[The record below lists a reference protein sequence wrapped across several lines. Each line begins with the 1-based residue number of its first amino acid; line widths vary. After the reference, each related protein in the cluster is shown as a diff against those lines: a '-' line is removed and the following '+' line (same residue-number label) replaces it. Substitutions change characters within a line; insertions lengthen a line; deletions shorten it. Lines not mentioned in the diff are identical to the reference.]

1 LARRKAAVS
10 GINRELPVQPF
21 ALVRLG
27 WEEVAAGLKVSR
39 LSAPVQLLVPA
50 LLVSTLP
57 RSTRGISFPPGKT
70 GLAIGAV
77 LVIGGASLG
86 WLLGGRYNVEG
97 ALVGLWLLG
106 SYGVLLMVSSV
117 RPFALVKPI
126 CTRCRLLPIIKE
138 HEAIHLTGVAGESA
152 VWTSMRTR
160 HSPESLG
167 LSGDPNICWFC
178 PIPKRLS
185 EH

>member
-1 LARRKAAVS
+1 L
-10 GINRELPVQPF
+10 GD
-21 ALVRLG
+21 LG
-27 WEEVAAGLKVSR
+27 WEEVASGLRVSR
-39 LSAPVQLLVPA
+39 LTAPVQLLVPA

-57 RSTRGISFPPGKT
+57 RSTRGMTFPPGKT
-70 GLAIGAV
+70 GFALGAV
-77 LVIGGASLG
+77 LVLGGVTLG
-86 WLLGGRYNVEG
+86 WLVGGNYGIEG
-97 ALVGLWLLG
+97 ALVGLWVLG
-106 SYGVLLMVSSV
+106 SYGILLMISGV

-138 HEAIHLTGVAGESA
+138 HEAIHLTGVAGEA
-152 VWTSMRTR
+152 DVWASMRTR

-167 LSGDPNICWFC
+167 LNGDPNICWFC

>member
-1 LARRKAAVS
+1 LES
-10 GINRELPVQPF
+10 P
-21 ALVRLG
+21 G
-27 WEEVAAGLKVSR
+27 WEKVAADLKVSR
-39 LSAPVQLLVPA
+39 LGAPVQALVPA

-70 GLAIGAV
+70 GFAAGVV
-77 LVIGGASLG
+77 LLVGGVSLG
-86 WLLGGRYNVEG
+86 WLLGGTFEIEG
-97 ALVGLWLLG
+97 ALLGLWLLG
-106 SYGVLLMVSSV
+106 TFGILLIISSV

-126 CTRCRLLPIIKE
+126 CTRCRLLPVIKE

-152 VWTSMRTR
+152 VWASMRTR
-160 HSPESLG
+160 HTPESLG
-167 LSGDPNICWFC
+167 LDGDPSICLFC